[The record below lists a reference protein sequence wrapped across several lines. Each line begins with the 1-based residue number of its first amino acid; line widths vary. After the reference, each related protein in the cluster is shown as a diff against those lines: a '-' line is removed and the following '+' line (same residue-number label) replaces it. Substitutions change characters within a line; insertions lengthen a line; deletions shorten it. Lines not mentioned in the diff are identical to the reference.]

1 MRRATALFEAA
12 GILQR
17 FRVEPLSS
25 LLDDERMRLWDRV
38 RAQVEE
44 ELGVNRHRASTDA
57 LILQLT
63 YVRTCGLVETTP

>member
-1 MRRATALFEAA
+1 M
-12 GILQR
+12 
-17 FRVEPLSS
+17 SS